1 MHKFHCKLLAAFVAV
16 LAASIALSFLC
27 LGAGRTRM
35 SLLPPAGDSL
45 RVRLHTYSDNVSGG
59 GSAMSITGTTDISA
73 RFRLSPVA
81 ERPFAAAEVHFA
93 GSDGQ
98 AAHLDISRYTT
109 LSFFARC
116 SPANTLILSIP
127 TFDAKVSKRGDL
139 ISYRTPSTHFTC
151 GIEKSLVSIDLTRLE
166 TDRWWFDLFRLN
178 PAEHAYTLDQ
188 VPKIAFGTSS
198 RSPFDTDSTLEISDL
213 TVAGRDDRYRVLLAA
228 LLVMVWSGFL
238 FAAFRAHARALVAV
252 IGAQAAIGIQARNE
266 RPSIA
271 YRQVS
276 VDAHKDR
283 EKAAVL
289 HFLATRYSDSDLD
302 LETMA
307 AETGVNRNKIND
319 ILKAELGQTF
329 VACLNKL
336 RLAEAARLLAEQS
349 GATVAQIAYSVG
361 YNNVSYFNR
370 LFKETYGCTPKAFRN
385 ARNEDPGL
393 VQGGQPARDA

>member
-1 MHKFHCKLLAAFVAV
+1 MHKFHCKLLAAFAAV
-16 LAASIALSFLC
+16 LAASIALSLLC

-35 SLLPPAGDSL
+35 SLLPPAGDAM
-45 RVRLHTYSDNVSGG
+45 RPRLHTYADNVSGG
-59 GSAMSITGTTDISA
+59 GSTMSVTGTAEVSA

-81 ERPFAAAEVHFA
+81 ERPFAAAEVHFG

-116 SPANTLILSIP
+116 DPANTLVLSIP
-127 TFDAKVSKRGDL
+127 TFDAKVSRRGDL
-139 ISYRTPSTHFTC
+139 ITYRTPSTHFTC
-151 GIEKSLVSIDLTRLE
+151 GREKSLVSIDLTRLE

-188 VPKIAFGTSS
+188 VPKIAFGTST
-198 RSPFDTDSTLEISDL
+198 RSPFDTDSTLEISEL
-213 TVAGRDDRYRVLLAA
+213 TVAGRDDRYRLLLAA
-228 LLVMVWSGFL
+228 LLAMLWSGFL
-238 FAAFRAHARALVAV
+238 FAAFRAHARALVAT
-252 IGAQAAIGIQARNE
+252 IGAQAATGERARNE
-266 RPSIA
+266 LPLIA

-276 VDAHKDR
+276 VDGHRDR

-289 HFLATRYSDSDLD
+289 DFLATRYSDSDLD

-319 ILKAELGQTF
+319 ILKAELGHTF
-329 VACLNKL
+329 VACLNRL
-336 RLAEAARLLAEQS
+336 RLAEAARLLAQKS
-349 GATVAQIAYSVG
+349 GATVARIAYSVG

-385 ARNEDPGL
+385 ADNDGQAQ